1 MFGIVLTDLLTI
13 PTKFI
18 VGELRPIFLDI
29 CNPVYDTIYCRNQ
42 TYILNYKCR
51 GNNYNHTV
59 KEARLSFFSGHASL
73 AMTTAIFFIVCYKCD
88 L

>member
-1 MFGIVLTDLLTI
+1 MLALLLTI

-29 CNPVYDTIYCRNQ
+29 CNPLYDRSYCYNK

-51 GNNYNHTV
+51 GNDYNYSV

-73 AMTTAIFFIVCYKCD
+73 AMTSAIFFIVNY
-88 L
+88 